1 MATKTACPF
10 CFTIIDSSSLW
21 FQCSGRG
28 NKNCVITTDDMRI
41 QLTGNAT
48 PSYPTFPPPKGR
60 GVTAAMCPECGGNAM
75 RRACPV
81 CHTALPIDFV
91 GTVNPMIGLV
101 GSKGSGKTVLMTVLV
116 KQLRE
121 QIAARFNADIRI
133 ATDNPD
139 GQQGVAAYRRDREAP
154 LYDDRRK
161 LPDGTNRYGSSAR
174 PYATPIVLRWRAK
187 KPTML
192 ALIDSAGEDLGDE
205 TSTHTLQ
212 YLRACEYL
220 IITLDPFALPSARAR
235 ISLPK
240 DAQQVDDEVPID
252 VVANITNFLRT
263 YHQVATNRKIKVPV
277 AIVFTK
283 IDAFYPTLDPDNP
296 VMATAPAMPAY
307 DETDGQQV
315 HEQMR
320 ALLMEWDASALDRHM
335 QQNYENY
342 RYFGVSALGAQP
354 DYTNSRVAAGGVRP
368 HRVQDPVLWLMSKA
382 GTVKSVKTP

>member
-1 MATKTACPF
+1 
-10 CFTIIDSSSLW
+10 
-21 FQCSGRG
+21 
-28 NKNCVITTDDMRI
+28 
-41 QLTGNAT
+41 
-48 PSYPTFPPPKGR
+48 
-60 GVTAAMCPECGGNAM
+60 
-75 RRACPV
+75 V

-154 LYDDRRK
+154 LYDERRK
-161 LPDGTNRYGSSAR
+161 LPDGTNRFGSSTR

-205 TSTHTLQ
+205 TSTLTLQ

-252 VVANITNFLRT
+252 VVANITSFLRT
-263 YHQVATNRKIKVPV
+263 YHEVGPKKKIKVPV

-283 IDAFYPTLDPDNP
+283 IDAFYPTLDPGNP
-296 VMATAPAMPAY
+296 VMASAPDAPAY

-335 QQNYENY
+335 QQNYDNY
-342 RYFGVSALGAQP
+342 RYFAVSALGAQP

-368 HRVQDPVLWLMSKA
+368 HRVQDPVLWLMSKS
-382 GTVKSVKTP
+382 GTVRSVKAQ